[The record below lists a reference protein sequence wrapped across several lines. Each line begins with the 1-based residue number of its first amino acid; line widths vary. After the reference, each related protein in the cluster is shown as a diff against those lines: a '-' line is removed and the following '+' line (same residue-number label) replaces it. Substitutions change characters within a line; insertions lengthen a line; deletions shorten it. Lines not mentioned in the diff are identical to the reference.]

1 MTSKGTLA
9 MFPQGWKAPI
19 GERPIFPLTLVL
31 RGISKKES

>member
-1 MTSKGTLA
+1 

-31 RGISKKES
+31 RGISKTDN